1 MEPSGPQDSDLAGQP
16 DVVGDG
22 ESSGDEPLARLV
34 WLADLPFWATSAALH
49 LLLVLVLLTMVV
61 DDGRR
66 DQSASNALRVRAA
79 KKLLEYDPVP
89 RRDVKKLPKLV
100 ARKRVEIPVIQRKI
114 EEVTADIPKGTDLAS
129 LTNVELLSTMV
140 NDSIGMGGGA
150 AGAYGERWGEGR

>member
-100 ARKRVEIPVIQRKI
+100 ARKRVEMTKNKLNHGWK
-114 EEVTADIPKGTDLAS
+114 T
-129 LTNVELLSTMV
+129 
-140 NDSIGMGGGA
+140 
-150 AGAYGERWGEGR
+150 